1 MTLYAVTDCRAGYGT
16 SDVAFP
22 ALRVSPGRHTLLLGP
37 SGSGKTTLLHLFA
50 GLIVP
55 KAGEVRFGDLSLGSL
70 SESQRDAWRGSHIG
84 LVMQRTHLIDAL
96 DVADNLL
103 LALRIANKVV
113 DRAKAIVLLS
123 ALGLEAMATKRPD
136 ELSQGEQQRV
146 AIARASIHAPSV
158 ILADEPTSALDDAN
172 CDAAMNLLV
181 GQANQANATL
191 IVATH
196 DARIRSRFAQV
207 VELPPRTA

>member
-1 MTLYAVTDCRAGYGT
+1 
-16 SDVAFP
+16 
-22 ALRVSPGRHTLLLGP
+22 
-37 SGSGKTTLLHLFA
+37 
-50 GLIVP
+50 
-55 KAGEVRFGDLSLGSL
+55 
-70 SESQRDAWRGSHIG
+70 
-84 LVMQRTHLIDAL
+84 
-96 DVADNLL
+96 
-103 LALRIANKVV
+103 
-113 DRAKAIVLLS
+113 
-123 ALGLEAMATKRPD
+123 
-136 ELSQGEQQRV
+136 LSQGEQQRV